1 MFKFLKLRK
10 KKKKIVYLFYHASNL
25 MINHY
30 SLSTISAIVQNT
42 IFTFTFDGE
51 RLKKTL
57 FVIIMN
63 EKNTNMFHNFTL
75 DD

>member
-1 MFKFLKLRK
+1 M
-10 KKKKIVYLFYHASNL
+10 YLILL

-42 IFTFTFDGE
+42 IFTFTLDGE

-75 DD
+75 ND

>member
-1 MFKFLKLRK
+1 
-10 KKKKIVYLFYHASNL
+10 

-30 SLSTISAIVQNT
+30 SLSTILAIVQNT
-42 IFTFTFDGE
+42 IFAFTLDGE

-75 DD
+75 NDW

>member
-1 MFKFLKLRK
+1 M
-10 KKKKIVYLFYHASNL
+10 YLILL

-30 SLSTISAIVQNT
+30 SLSTISAIIQNT
-42 IFTFTFDGE
+42 IFTFTLDGE

>member
-1 MFKFLKLRK
+1 
-10 KKKKIVYLFYHASNL
+10 

-30 SLSTISAIVQNT
+30 SLSTISAIIQNT
-42 IFTFTFDGE
+42 IFTFTLDGE

-63 EKNTNMFHNFTL
+63 EKNTNMFNNFTL